1 MAAIACMRDNVKT
14 ARLNIVIDPEEK
26 EIAERLAAEYS
37 RRTGVETTLSS
48 FVRHLIRQAAL
59 DATGESEWNRQR
71 LALPP
76 IRPKRPPRPRP
87 SEQVAI
93 YREQIKAIAL
103 AHHVTNVRIFGS
115 TARGEDTSKSDL
127 DLLVSPIKGKTGLME
142 LVEIAAEIKKLIKV
156 PVDVVL
162 DTEIPEEHRDRINKE
177 AVSI

>member
-1 MAAIACMRDNVKT
+1 MKT
-14 ARLNIVIDPEEK
+14 ARLNIAIDPEEK

-59 DATGESEWNRQR
+59 DATGESDSNRQR
-71 LALPP
+71 LVLPP
-76 IRPKRPPRPRP
+76 TKRKRPPRPRP
-87 SEQVAI
+87 SEQLAI

-103 AHHVTNVRIFGS
+103 ANHVTNVRIFGS

-127 DLLVSPIKGKTGLME
+127 DLLVSPIQGETGLME
-142 LVEIAAEIKKLIKV
+142 LVRIAAEIKKLIKV

-162 DTEIPEEHRDRINKE
+162 DTTIPEQHRDKINRE
-177 AVSI
+177 AVKI

>member
-1 MAAIACMRDNVKT
+1 MKT
-14 ARLNIVIDPEEK
+14 ARLNIVIEPEEK
-26 EIAERLAAEYS
+26 ELAEQLAAEFS
-37 RRTGVETTLSS
+37 RRTGMETTLSS

-59 DATGESEWNRQR
+59 DSNDESGMKQQG
-71 LALPP
+71 LPLTP
-76 IRPKRPPRPRP
+76 ARSKRRPRPRP

-127 DLLVSPIKGKTGLME
+127 DLLVSPIQGKTGLME

-162 DTEIPEEHRDRINKE
+162 DTTIPEKYRDKINKE
-177 AVSI
+177 AITI

>member
-1 MAAIACMRDNVKT
+1 MKT

-26 EIAERLAAEYS
+26 ELAEQLAAEYS

-48 FVRHLIRQAAL
+48 FVRHLIRQAAV
-59 DATGESEWNRQR
+59 DANDGGGLKQHGTPLR
-71 LALPP
+71 PT
-76 IRPKRPPRPRP
+76 RPKRPPRPRP

-103 AHHVTNVRIFGS
+103 AHHVTNVRVFGS
-115 TARGEDTSKSDL
+115 TARGEDTNRSDL

-142 LVEIAAEIKKLIKV
+142 LVEIAAKVKKLIKV

-162 DTEIPEEHRDRINKE
+162 DTEIPAEHRDRINKE
-177 AVSI
+177 AVAL